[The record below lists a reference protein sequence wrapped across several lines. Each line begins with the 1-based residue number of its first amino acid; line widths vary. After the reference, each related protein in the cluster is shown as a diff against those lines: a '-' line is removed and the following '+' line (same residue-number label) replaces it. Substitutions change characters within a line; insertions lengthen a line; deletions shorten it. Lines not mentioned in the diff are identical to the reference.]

1 MPFTFADKA
10 NVPVYIGSDV
20 QADVINHILHGNPDK
35 ILLECVAGAGVRE
48 GFALQLLCSSS
59 SAPSPSPP
67 VLQLHRSSSI
77 APAPSL
83 QRHRSN
89 TSAPAPSLQLHRS
102 NASAPAPSLQ
112 LHRSSSIAPTP
123 VLQHQHT
130 SAPAHISTSTH
141 QHQHTSAPAHISAST
156 HQHPR
161 TSAPAHISSR
171 THRHQH
177 TWFFVAVFCNFSAFF
192 ACARAWNFAL
202 EKNKKTTTTINKK

>member
-83 QRHRSN
+83 Q
-89 TSAPAPSLQLHRS
+89 
-102 NASAPAPSLQ
+102 
-112 LHRSSSIAPTP
+112 
-123 VLQHQHT
+123 HQC
-130 SAPAHISTSTH
+130 SSTSTH
-141 QHQHTSAPAHISAST
+141 QHQHTSAPAHISIST
-156 HQHPR
+156 HQHQH
-161 TSAPAHISSR
+161 TSAPAHISTR
-171 THRHQH
+171 AHRHQH
-177 TWFFVAVFCNFSAFF
+177 TSAAAHIGTSTHGFLLLFFVIFQRFLR
-192 ACARAWNFAL
+192 ARAPGTL
-202 EKNKKTTTTINKK
+202 PLKKHKKHNQ